1 MIHESNTHVKQ
12 IAQTCTNL
20 KQIMI
25 MTPIVRPQQHNTADK
40 KAFLLLKLRFIS
52 VLYEKD
58 MHYYMKKVYL

>member
-1 MIHESNTHVKQ
+1 
-12 IAQTCTNL
+12 
-20 KQIMI
+20 